1 VWLHKRVSGEKDMKS
16 IIQTVF
22 GFAFLAIA
30 VLGGRWALMPLIR
43 PPQGLSSGSETDL
56 IRSRYPHLLV
66 DPSTLNMSDEEIG
79 RKWILVEAKER
90 AFVALSGLAVFG
102 LTGAGVLLWFRK
114 KKTATGEGLGR
125 VR

>member
-1 VWLHKRVSGEKDMKS
+1 VSVEKDMKS

-22 GFAFLAIA
+22 GFALLAIA

-56 IRSRYPHLLV
+56 IRNRYPHRLV
-66 DPSTLNMSDEEIG
+66 DPLTLNMSDEEIG
-79 RKWILVEAKER
+79 RKWVLVEAKER

-102 LTGAGVLLWFRK
+102 LTGAGVLLLFRERK
-114 KKTATGEGLGR
+114 SATGEGLGR
-125 VR
+125 VRQ